1 MKSKYA
7 LLFSVLAIASATN
20 ASAITRVF
28 NITGATAFRAAAN
41 STIITMLGGPGV
53 TTYAFTGTQ
62 GIGGT
67 NRAIFQGTMPVQ
79 FPGDTIIVR
88 VNWSGS
94 TQGVLDLADGNSI
107 QFLADGVG
115 DAGNTLT
122 TAGQRLGETGDPTP
136 VFETAVARWAFSDVD
151 KLLSTRPQAPLAG
164 GPVGVVPF
172 QFLAGEGS
180 PATITN
186 MTDAAH
192 ELLWAAGF
200 GPASILTGNAADA
213 SKTVIATG
221 RNNGSGTRALILA
234 ETGYGAF
241 TPVVQYNCTFQGT
254 RTDAFPTGKLNAI
267 SVFAA
272 NSGHSSNSG
281 VRDLLTRSSASFT
294 LDGSPVD
301 GFFVSYLTI
310 SDATAAITEGA
321 RPLTYN
327 GVAYSENATKNGS
340 YSLWGY
346 QQFYQGNS
354 PTTAEN
360 TFDARLRALVPVD
373 LIANNAGIPI
383 PDMAVTRTGGDG
395 GPIFPN

>member
-7 LLFSVLAIASATN
+7 FLFSVLAIASATN

-28 NITGATAFRAAAN
+28 NLTGATAFRAAAN
-41 STIITMLGGPGV
+41 STIITMLGGVG
-53 TTYAFTGTQ
+53 TTKYAFTGTQ
-62 GIGGT
+62 GIAGT
-67 NRAIFQGTMPVQ
+67 NRAIFEGTMPAQ

-88 VNWSGS
+88 ASWSGS
-94 TQGVLDLADGNSI
+94 TQGILDLADGNSI
-107 QFLADGVG
+107 QFLDDV
-115 DAGNTLT
+115 GNTLT

-136 VFETAVARWAFSDVD
+136 VFETAVARWSFSDVD
-151 KLLSTRPQAPLAG
+151 KLLSTRPNAPLAG

-180 PATITN
+180 PATITD
-186 MTDAAH
+186 MTDAMH
-192 ELLWAAGF
+192 ELLWSVGSC
-200 GPASILTGNAADA
+200 PASIMTGNAADA
-213 SKTVIATG
+213 AKTVIATG

-234 ETGYGAF
+234 ETGYGSS
-241 TPVVQYNCTFQGT
+241 TPVVQYNCTFTGT
-254 RTDAFPTGKLNAI
+254 RTDPYPTAKLNAI
-267 SVFAA
+267 TAFAA

-281 VRDLLTRSSASFT
+281 VRDLLTRSSVDFT

-310 SDATAAITEGA
+310 SDATSAISEGA

-327 GVAYSENATKNGS
+327 GVSYSENATKNGS
-340 YSLWGY
+340 YTLWGY
-346 QQFYQGNS
+346 QQLYQGNS
-354 PTTAEN
+354 PTASEN
-360 TFDARLRALVPVD
+360 LFDARLRALVPVD

>member
-7 LLFSVLAIASATN
+7 LIFSVLAIASATN
-20 ASAITRVF
+20 ASAVTRVF

-41 STIITMLGGPGV
+41 STIITMLGGAGV
-53 TTYAFTGTQ
+53 TKYAYIGTS
-62 GIGGT
+62 GIAGT
-67 NRAIFQGTMPVQ
+67 NRAIFEGTMPAQ

-88 VNWSGS
+88 ASWSGS
-94 TQGVLDLADGNSI
+94 TQGILDLADANSI
-107 QFLADGVG
+107 QFLDDV
-115 DAGNTLT
+115 GNTLT
-122 TAGQRLGETGDPTP
+122 TAGQRLGQSGDPTP
-136 VFETAVARWAFSDVD
+136 VYENAVARWAFSDVD
-151 KLLSTRPQAPLAG
+151 KLLSTRPNAALSG

-192 ELLWAAGF
+192 ELLWAVGS

-213 SKTVIATG
+213 AKTVIATG

-234 ETGYGAF
+234 ETAYGAF
-241 TPVVQYNCTFQGT
+241 TPVVQYNCTFTGT
-254 RTDAFPTGKLNAI
+254 RTDAYPTGKLDAI
-267 SVFAA
+267 SLFSA

-281 VRDLLTRSSASFT
+281 VRDLLTRSSAAFT
-294 LDGSPVD
+294 LDGASVD

-310 SDATAAITEGA
+310 SDAISAVTEGA
-321 RPLTYN
+321 RAMTYN
-327 GVAYSENATKNGS
+327 GVAYSELATKNGS
-340 YSLWGY
+340 YTLWGY

-354 PTTAEN
+354 PTASEN
-360 TFDARLRALVPVD
+360 LFDARLRVLVPVD

-395 GPIFPN
+395 GPVFPN